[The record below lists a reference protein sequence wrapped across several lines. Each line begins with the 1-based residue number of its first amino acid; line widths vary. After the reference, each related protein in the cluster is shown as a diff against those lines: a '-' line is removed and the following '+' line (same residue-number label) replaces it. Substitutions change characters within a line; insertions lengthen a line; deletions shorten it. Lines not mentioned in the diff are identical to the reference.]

1 MIWNK
6 KLLSDNRTA
15 TKILKMIDKKLKLK
29 TRKENLKAI
38 LLPFA
43 FCLLPLIFSSC
54 YTLSGSSIDPNWQT
68 IRIATFPNFA
78 PQYQNPNLSPLF
90 TNELQDIFNQRT
102 KLSLT
107 TDENADLLI
116 DGEITGYQQNAV
128 AVQANEIA
136 GKNRL
141 TMTVRVRYQN
151 NQDES
156 KSFDK
161 SFSAYEDFEGTQT
174 LQQAEDALLE
184 SILEQLTTQVFNAI
198 AMDW

>member
-1 MIWNK
+1 MIY
-6 KLLSDNRTA
+6 
-15 TKILKMIDKKLKLK
+15 KLKFEIK
-29 TRKENLKAI
+29 KQNLKGI
-38 LLPFA
+38 FLPFA
-43 FCLLPLIFSSC
+43 FCLLPLIFTSC

-68 IRIATFPNFA
+68 IRIATFPNYA
-78 PQYQNPNLSPLF
+78 PQYQNPNLSQQF

-116 DGEITGYQQNAV
+116 EGEITGYQQSSV
-128 AVQANEIA
+128 AIQANEIA

-174 LQQAEDALLE
+174 LQQAEGAILD
-184 SILEQLTTQVFNAI
+184 SILEQLTTQIFNAI

>member
-1 MIWNK
+1 MSIK
-6 KLLSDNRTA
+6 
-15 TKILKMIDKKLKLK
+15 
-29 TRKENLKAI
+29 NLNFTHIKSK
-38 LLPFA
+38 
-43 FCLLPLIFSSC
+43 LIFLTSLLIAAYTLVAC

-68 IRIATFPNFA
+68 IKIATFPNYA
-78 PQYQNPNLSPLF
+78 PYQNPNLSREF
-90 TNELQDIFNQRT
+90 TNQLQDIFNNRT

-116 DGEITGYQQNAV
+116 EGEITGYQQSSV
-128 AVQANEIA
+128 AIQANEIA

-156 KSFDK
+156 KSFDR
-161 SFSAYEDFEGTQT
+161 SFSAYEDFESNQT

-184 SILEQLTTQVFNAI
+184 SILEQLTAQIFNAI